1 MCEKKQLEQ
10 NNLYFFSCRWHV
22 RNQDNKERVRKDEEN
37 AKIEEKKEQER
48 IALAVSHF
56 LL

>member
-1 MCEKKQLEQ
+1 MKKKQLEQ